1 MFNPD
6 GLTSN
11 PTITLYRGQTYVF
24 NVNAPRNS
32 FYIRS
37 SNTVGNDANY
47 TKGVTNSGT
56 QNGKVTFKSYV
67 SQITNEITT
76 YAEGP
81 IFEATKEAQEV
92 RNNILKDDILLSVLN
107 ELKNF

>member
-1 MFNPD
+1 LQEFIKD
-6 GLTSN
+6 FGLDVLRAYQ
-11 PTITLYRGQTYVF
+11 ITDR
-24 NVNAPRNS
+24 
-32 FYIRS
+32 
-37 SNTVGNDANY
+37 
-47 TKGVTNSGT
+47 
-56 QNGKVTFKSYV
+56 NGKVTFKSYV